1 MIKSSYIL
9 FAPAGKWQLLA
20 LLEAK
25 KLGYKII
32 SVDENKNAEGF
43 NHSDISIVSNL
54 NNYDQIYGEI
64 EHLNILTA
72 ISFCSD
78 IGINLCSYIREK
90 LNIGGYSSNVAKNLT
105 SKSLQRELWKKN
117 QVGTQ
122 INFQVFNN
130 PNSAFNYIIS
140 NRSKNIIKPVDS
152 SGSRGVF
159 IVSYNDDCLLEKVKS
174 SFQFSNSNIVIVE
187 DYIVG
192 EEYTVEL
199 FIINNISHL
208 LAITKKKKLESTSG
222 TVAYEL
228 FTPDLD
234 LDLINEIKLV
244 ASNSAKALKYNS
256 GVAHIEIII
265 DSKNSIHLIELA
277 GRGGGF
283 GLNNLM
289 IPKVTGINVTKLTI
303 LNALNTYVKI
313 ENILKKK
320 AILRF
325 IPTKKGVL
333 KKIEIS
339 ESILQNENIFIEFF
353 YNEGDEL
360 LEPKSDGDRLCLI
373 LVIADNLKTAQ
384 NILSGALDNINIIY
398 L

>member
-1 MIKSSYIL
+1 MNSSYIL

-32 SVDENKNAEGF
+32 SVDGNKNAEGF

-54 NNYDQIYGEI
+54 NNYDQIFGEI
-64 EHLNILTA
+64 QHLNILTA

-78 IGINLCSYIREK
+78 IGINLCTYIREK
-90 LNIGGYSSNVAKNLT
+90 LNIEGYSSQVAKNLT
-105 SKSLQRELWKKN
+105 NKSLQRNLWKKEK
-117 QVGTQ
+117 VGTQ

-130 PNSAFNYIIS
+130 PISALNYIKS
-140 NRSKNIIKPVDS
+140 RRSRNIIKPVDS

-159 IVSYNDDCLLEKVKS
+159 IVTFSDDYLLEKVKT
-174 SFQFSNSNIVIVE
+174 SFQFSNSNTVIVE
-187 DYIVG
+187 DYIHG
-192 EEYTVEL
+192 EEYTIE
-199 FIINNISHL
+199 FFNNNNTSHL
-208 LAITKKKKLESTSG
+208 LAITKKKKLESTNG

-234 LDLINEIKLV
+234 LDFINEIKLL
-244 ASNSAKALKYNS
+244 ASNSSKALKYNS
-256 GVAHIEIII
+256 GVAHLEIII
-265 DSKNSIHLIELA
+265 DSKNRVYLIELA

-283 GLNNLM
+283 GLNNFM
-289 IPKVTGINVTKLTI
+289 IPKVTGINITKLTV
-303 LNALNTYVKI
+303 LNALNEHIKI
-313 ENILKKK
+313 ENISQKK

-325 IPTKKGVL
+325 IPTKKGVI

-339 ESILQNENIFIEFF
+339 ENISQNENIFIRFF

-360 LEPKSDGDRLCLI
+360 HEPKSDGDRLCLI
-373 LVIADNLKTAQ
+373 LVTADNLKSAQ
-384 NILSGALDNINIIY
+384 NILSVALDNINIIY
-398 L
+398 S

>member
-1 MIKSSYIL
+1 M
-9 FAPAGKWQLLA
+9 
-20 LLEAK
+20 
-25 KLGYKII
+25 
-32 SVDENKNAEGF
+32 
-43 NHSDISIVSNL
+43 

-78 IGINLCSYIREK
+78 IGINLCAYIREK
-90 LNIGGYSSNVAKNLT
+90 LNIEGYSSNVAKNLT
-105 SKSLQRELWKKN
+105 NKSLQRELWKKN
-117 QVGTQ
+117 QVGTE
-122 INFQVFNN
+122 INFKAFNN
-130 PNSAFNYIIS
+130 PKSAFNYIKS
-140 NRSKNIIKPVDS
+140 NRSKSIIKPVDS

-159 IVSYNDDCLLEKVKS
+159 IVSYNDDCLLEKVKT
-174 SFQFSNSNIVIVE
+174 SFQFSDSNIVIVE

-244 ASNSAKALKYNS
+244 ASNSAKALEYNS

-289 IPKVTGINVTKLTI
+289 IPKVTGINITKLTI
-303 LNALNTYVKI
+303 FNALNTYVKI
-313 ENILKKK
+313 ENILEKK

-360 LEPKSDGDRLCLI
+360 LEPKSDGERLCLI

-384 NILSGALDNINIIY
+384 NILSGVLDNINIIY